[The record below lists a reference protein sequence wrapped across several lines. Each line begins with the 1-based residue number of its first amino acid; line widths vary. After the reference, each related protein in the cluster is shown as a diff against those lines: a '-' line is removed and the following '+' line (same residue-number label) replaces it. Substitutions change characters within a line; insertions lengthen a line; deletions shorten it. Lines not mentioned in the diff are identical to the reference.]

1 MKAGVV
7 GSPIA
12 HSLSPAMHRAA
23 HQTLGLAWT
32 YGRHD
37 VGEGEL
43 ADFVRHLDVGWCGL
57 SVTAPLK
64 HEAAAL
70 AVARDAVVTS
80 LGVAN
85 TLVRDGA
92 GWSAHNTDVPGAE
105 VALRTVGV
113 ERVESVRV
121 IGAGATAQSML
132 LVAKRLGVRWVEL
145 VVRDRDRAA
154 ATLQLATRLD
164 IDVRTAHISETIS
177 ERVDLLIAT
186 TPGRPW
192 VGREHEFA
200 GTSGAVFDVVYDPWP
215 SGLLTSAH
223 ESGLPCVTGL
233 DLLAHQAALQVLLM
247 TGEPVDPDVLLTAAL
262 AELDRRTA

>member
-1 MKAGVV
+1 MLKAGVV

-23 HQTLGLAWT
+23 YRSLGLAWT

-37 VGEGEL
+37 VAHGEL
-43 ADFVRHLDVGWCGL
+43 AGFVAHLDAGWCGL

-70 AVARDAVVTS
+70 AHTHDDVVAR

-85 TLVRDGA
+85 TLVRTGG
-92 GWSAHNTDVPGAE
+92 GWNAHNTDVPGAA
-105 VALRTVGV
+105 VALRAVGV
-113 ERVESVRV
+113 DRIESMRL

-132 LVAKRLGVRWVEL
+132 LVAHRLGASRVEL
-145 VVRDRDRAA
+145 LVRDRTRAA
-154 ATLQLATRLD
+154 EALALAGRLGLDARVVD
-164 IDVRTAHISETIS
+164 IAVPITERFDVL
-177 ERVDLLIAT
+177 VAT

-192 VGREHEFA
+192 AGREHEFA

-215 SGLLTSAH
+215 SDLLTSAH

-233 DLLAHQAALQVLLM
+233 DLLAHQAALQVHLM
-247 TGEPVDPDVLLTAAL
+247 TGEPVDPDILLTAAL
-262 AELDRRTA
+262 AEIAR